1 VNAGDLVDTD
11 ATLTTTSGGGIGVRK
26 NDDVGD
32 DADLVSGS
40 MFWFQK
46 YILKNYIKLFLL
58 FSGNHYVFIY

>member
-1 VNAGDLVDTD
+1 LFDCKADTIYVNAGDLVDTD

-40 MFWFQK
+40 MF
-46 YILKNYIKLFLL
+46 
-58 FSGNHYVFIY
+58 